1 MNSDSQQI
9 EQLTRNIEQL
19 VCHVEQLTHHIKTIE
34 ASITNYGLISPQQ
47 FEPLKLAA
55 VALNQSETTLRK
67 AVNAARLNPRKH
79 RAKLGVH
86 YDFNGNR
93 ILINIVAWQRDIKSI
108 PPEKL

>member
-1 MNSDSQQI
+1 MDLNSKQI
-9 EQLTRNIEQL
+9 EQLTHQVEQL
-19 VCHVEQLTHHIKTIE
+19 TCHVEELTHHIKTI
-34 ASITNYGLISPQQ
+34 YGLMPQQ

-67 AVNAARLNPRKH
+67 TVNIARLNPRKH